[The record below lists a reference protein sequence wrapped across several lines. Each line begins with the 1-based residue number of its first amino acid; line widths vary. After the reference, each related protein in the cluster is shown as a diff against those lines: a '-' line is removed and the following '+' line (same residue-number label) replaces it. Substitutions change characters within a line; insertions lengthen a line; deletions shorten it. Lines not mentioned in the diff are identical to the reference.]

1 MLERYYNAVVHLP
14 FISVKAQRNRMGKW
28 MVTIEMA
35 WGLRIIR
42 MMVIDRMQITRQ
54 TGFVDTQ
61 ATEPHMAGMYF
72 FASAGVE
79 A

>member
-1 MLERYYNAVVHLP
+1 
-14 FISVKAQRNRMGKW
+14 MGKW

-42 MMVIDRMQITRQ
+42 MMVIDRMQITWQ